1 MGKIFNL
8 SFQNSANAPDSPGAI
23 VSDSVVYAY
32 TTQSTKTLV
41 VFENGTSRVAN
52 NLFDSVKVGLGLVS
66 IGNPSTV
73 NGNKWSGGEVVIN
86 QEYLNQVYDDTSSRR
101 VELNWPATSPIVFKT
116 TTTLPSIVSA
126 AAAADK
132 GYAEFVCLLTQSGA
146 TAPTV
151 TVIKNEIS
159 ENVTAS
165 YVSAGTYQLIFGSI
179 STTLKGAGN
188 FPASNGSLNIT
199 LQNGNYVDTITTA
212 LWFEAYRTSDARIA
226 IESYDG
232 TDLTNGLLVEAM
244 LQVRLYY

>member
-52 NLFDSVKVGLGLVS
+52 NLFDSAKVGLGLVS

-101 VELNWPATSPIVFKT
+101 VELNWPATSPIVFT
-116 TTTLPSIVSA
+116 TTTTMAAITA
-126 AAAADK
+126 AATAAEK
-132 GYAEFVCLLTQSGA
+132 GYADFVCNLTQTG
-146 TAPTV
+146 TVAPTV
-151 TVIKNEIS
+151 TVIKNEFATG
-159 ENVTAS
+159 VTGS
-165 YVSAGTYQLIFGSI
+165 YVSVGTYRLTFDGI
-179 STTLKGAGN
+179 
-188 FPASNGSLNIT
+188 ASNISGGAFTAN
-199 LQNGNYVDTITTA
+199 NGNINVSFVNGNNTAGASAKTYNVFRSAATSIDITTRDGVTLTDA
-212 LWFEAYRTSDARIA
+212 LL
-226 IESYDG
+226 
-232 TDLTNGLLVEAM
+232 TDAM
-244 LQVRLYY
+244 LSIRLYY